1 MLKRK
6 DFFGSSTPTTTTVE
20 IMNTNDTWNRI
31 MSGTTITGDLI
42 SNGNIL
48 IEGEVNGNISCGG
61 KVHVGTS
68 GKITGNLLCANAEFE
83 GAQDGELKVENLLT
97 LRSTARIKGN
107 IETLKLHIEEGAYF
121 EGACAMKSPVSK
133 SASNQDFSFGG

>member
-6 DFFGSSTPTTTTVE
+6 DFFGSSAPSTVE
-20 IMNTNDTWNRI
+20 IMNTNDTWNKI
-31 MSGTTITGDLI
+31 MSGTSITGDLI
-42 SNGNIL
+42 SNGNIW

-61 KVHVGTS
+61 KVHVGAS
-68 GKITGNLLCANAEFE
+68 GKISGNLLCANAEFE

-107 IETLKLHIEEGAYF
+107 IETLKLHIEEGAFF
-121 EGACAMKSPVSK
+121 EGSCVMKSPVSTTNT
-133 SASNQDFSFGG
+133 SQDFSFGG